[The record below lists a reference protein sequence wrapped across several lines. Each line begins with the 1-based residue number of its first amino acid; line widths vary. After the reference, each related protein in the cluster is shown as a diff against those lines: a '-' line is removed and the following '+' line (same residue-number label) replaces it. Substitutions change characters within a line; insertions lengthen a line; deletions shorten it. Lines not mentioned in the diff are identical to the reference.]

1 MSQSDKLDIL
11 LCKSQPPIRQR
22 RQRTN
27 FTEQVIE
34 KLDEFFAKNPYPDIN
49 EREQIAKLLNTTE
62 DRVQV
67 WFQNKRA
74 RYRKRVLKE
83 NKKNFEKTTIKRSK
97 IDLNETPESS
107 QVINDSGYSSF
118 SNQSPMSDYNYN
130 INQLYPIYN
139 QYTQSTPNALRNHMN
154 LYNSMSPVIF
164 YNQSKNLTNSVK
176 PKFFRPF
183 E

>member
-11 LCKSQPPIRQR
+11 LCKSQPPVRQR

-27 FTEQVIE
+27 FTEQVID
-34 KLDEFFAKNPYPDIN
+34 KLEEFFSKNPYPDIN
-49 EREQIAKLLNTTE
+49 EREQMAKMLNTTE

-83 NKKNFEKTTIKRSK
+83 NKNNISQTQIKRSK
-97 IDLNETPESS
+97 VDLDETPEFP
-107 QVINDSGYSSF
+107 QINNDSGYSSF
-118 SNQSPMSDYNYN
+118 SHQSPISEHTY
-130 INQLYPIYN
+130 NQLFPVYN
-139 QYTQSTPNALRNHMN
+139 HFIQSTPNTLRNHMY
-154 LYNSMSPVIF
+154 LTNSMSPVVIT
-164 YNQSKNLTNSVK
+164 NQSKIGANTTK